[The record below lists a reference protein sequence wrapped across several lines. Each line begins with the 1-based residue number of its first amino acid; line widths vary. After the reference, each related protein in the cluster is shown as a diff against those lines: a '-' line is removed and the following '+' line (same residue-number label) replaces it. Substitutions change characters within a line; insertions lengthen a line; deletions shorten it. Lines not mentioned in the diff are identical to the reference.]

1 MAKSSTRFAAILAFV
16 VALIS
21 SLYVY
26 NGVEPQ
32 WREQSLLYNVYA
44 NADGVL
50 VYKYKGKEVAVG
62 EAVAYENSPLRQA
75 MLDANPGKPP
85 LSQQWVIKPPA
96 PGTDGEPQYVLLQ
109 PKFHLGWW
117 SLLPAA
123 ISIALCLLTREPLTA
138 LLSGIVVGAF
148 MLGRFDLSA
157 EVFIPSLASTS
168 AASLLLLYLWLL
180 GGLMGIW
187 AKTGAAQAFA
197 EFMTEHFV
205 RGPRSAKLV
214 AWLLGVIFFQGGT
227 VSTVLVGTTVRPL
240 ADKEKVSH
248 EELSY
253 IVDSTASPIALILAF
268 NAWPAYIQ
276 ALIFV
281 PGVAVLATEA
291 DRLSF
296 FFSSVPFSFY
306 AILAVSGTF
315 LLAMDI
321 TRFSGAGIRNAAKRA
336 RYTGELDAPGAQP
349 LGSQAQHST
358 VPPGYQPH
366 VLEFFAP
373 LLLLIGIAVGT
384 FIVTG
389 SPNVNW
395 AFGSALLLA
404 ALVAAIK
411 GMRLNQLIDG
421 IGDGLKS
428 VVVASVI
435 LMLAITIGGISKEAG
450 GGLFLVEQLGEQIP
464 YWLLP
469 VFLQLLTMV
478 TAFST
483 GTSWGTY
490 AITFPL
496 AMPLAWAVAQ
506 ASGLES
512 PELFLSVCLAAVLNG
527 SVFGDQCSPI
537 SDTTILSS
545 MTTGADLMDHVKTQ
559 LVPASFAAGAAG
571 LLWTATVAVF
581 A

>member
-1 MAKSSTRFAAILAFV
+1 MAKSSTRLAAITAFV
-16 VALIS
+16 IALIS

-32 WREQSLLYNVYA
+32 WREQSLLYNVYQDD
-44 NADGVL
+44 DGQL
-50 VYKYKGKEVAVG
+50 VYKYKGKEVEVG
-62 EAVAYENSPLRQA
+62 ETVAYADSPLRQA
-75 MLDANPGKPP
+75 ALDANPGKPP
-85 LSQQWVIKPPA
+85 LSQQWVLKPPA
-96 PGTDGEPQYVLLQ
+96 PGVDGEPQYVLLQ
-109 PKFHLGWW
+109 PKYHLGWW

-291 DRLSF
+291 DRLAF

-366 VLEFFAP
+366 VLEFFGP

-384 FIVTG
+384 FIVTRLAQCQLGLWLCPVNVGRGGGHQGHAPQPVDRRHWRWPQECGRCFGDIDAGHYHRRDQQG
-389 SPNVNW
+389 SRWW
-395 AFGSALLLA
+395 AVFGRAVGGGDPLLA
-404 ALVAAIK
+404 VA
-411 GMRLNQLIDG
+411 
-421 IGDGLKS
+421 
-428 VVVASVI
+428 
-435 LMLAITIGGISKEAG
+435 
-450 GGLFLVEQLGEQIP
+450 GLF
-464 YWLLP
+464 
-469 VFLQLLTMV
+469 
-478 TAFST
+478 
-483 GTSWGTY
+483 
-490 AITFPL
+490 
-496 AMPLAWAVAQ
+496 AVANH
-506 ASGLES
+506 GH
-512 PELFLSVCLAAVLNG
+512 C
-527 SVFGDQCSPI
+527 VF
-537 SDTTILSS
+537 
-545 MTTGADLMDHVKTQ
+545 H
-559 LVPASFAAGAAG
+559 
-571 LLWTATVAVF
+571 WH
-581 A
+581 